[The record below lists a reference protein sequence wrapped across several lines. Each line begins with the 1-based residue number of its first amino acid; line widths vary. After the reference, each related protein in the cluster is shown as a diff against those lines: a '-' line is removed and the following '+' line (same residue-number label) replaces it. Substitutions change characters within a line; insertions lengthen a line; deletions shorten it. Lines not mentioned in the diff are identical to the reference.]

1 MPYNVGGN
9 VYKLI
14 VHIAYF
20 LGQSVDDGY
29 TRNKRRKKDPKT
41 EGRPGIGGR
50 REGSRNERFRAE
62 PAMTMEENWTKK
74 KFNLTVRN
82 YDMCNWIRSYP
93 RGKGETVSH
102 NMRSFKN
109 PVC

>member
-1 MPYNVGGN
+1 MVIMS
-9 VYKLI
+9 VVMFKLI

-20 LGQSVDDGY
+20 LGKSLDDGY
-29 TRNKRRKKDPKT
+29 TRNKRRKKAPKT

-50 REGSRNERFRAE
+50 RKGTINVGFRAE
-62 PAMTMEENWTKK
+62 PAMTMERNTTKK

-82 YDMCNWIRSYP
+82 FDRCNWIRSYP